1 MYLFFL
7 QGELELLML
16 DEEADNKKHFSL
28 KSIMKEST
36 KNKKSPQE
44 PKQGQEFQ
52 VYTDTGT
59 SSRQDDKDPSVQVT
73 FSFLCKFSVK
83 LCKPGHSLEYAY
95 L

>member
-1 MYLFFL
+1 
-7 QGELELLML
+7 ML

-36 KNKKSPQE
+36 KNKKSPEE

-52 VYTDTGT
+52 VYTCTVTGT

-73 FSFLCKFSVK
+73 
-83 LCKPGHSLEYAY
+83 
-95 L
+95 